1 MYSVMLVDDE
11 QFARKGLRA
20 LIDWRACGLEVTEEA
35 DNGEDALLLIKDK
48 KPDIVITDIR
58 MPVLDGLELIRAVN
72 EQSKGE
78 APAFIIISGY
88 NDFKYAQQAVRY
100 GVHDFILKP
109 IDQEEMTR
117 TLIGLH
123 QKLSADKSLKER
135 NEELLISSVIEMLIM
150 GEASD
155 EKIAEWEQ
163 RLPKASGYR
172 YLFVELN
179 DVHPWMHPADS
190 LAAHDAYEFK
200 PYTQTILRQLIPEF
214 RHMLLHEHRGRLG
227 MIVSDALLSRY
238 DGDIA
243 SFMQTLR
250 GRLTQ
255 KFGNRVFVYAGM
267 QVERLSQVH
276 ESFRTA
282 KEALSYKYVHDETK
296 TIVYQDL
303 CDRPLQFIEADRAI
317 RQTLL
322 EQLEEN
328 KTDEIR
334 LTVERLFDEFRSN
347 YFAPEA
353 IKMNIHQIA
362 TAVAKMIKEMGGD
375 ERELISYE
383 AIISWHDLNV
393 SLSELKRLLTNFVVD
408 SSQLLK
414 QLRKECAKGGIHRIK
429 QYIEAHFH
437 KNISLKSIAAEF
449 YMNPVYLGQL
459 FKKHYGMYFNDYLLR
474 LRVNEAKKLLR
485 QTDLR
490 IYEIAEKVGFSNAEY
505 FVTQFEK
512 TEQMTPSEYRSKL
525 LQ

>member
-11 QFARKGLRA
+11 QFARKGLRT
-20 LIDWRACGLEVTEEA
+20 LIDWNSCGFEVIEEA

-72 EQSKGE
+72 EQNKGE

-109 IDQEEMTR
+109 IDQEEMTN

-123 QKLSADKSLKER
+123 KKLSADKSLRER
-135 NEELLISSVIEMLIM
+135 NEELLIGSVIEMLIK
-150 GEASD
+150 GEAGD

-163 RLPKASGYR
+163 RLPRASRYH
-172 YLFVELN
+172 YLFIELN
-179 DVHPWMHPADS
+179 DVHPWMNPPAS
-190 LAAHDAYEFK
+190 IAAYEFK
-200 PYTQTILRQLIPEF
+200 PYTQAMLKQLIPEF
-214 RHMLLHEHRGRLG
+214 SHFFLHEHRGRLG
-227 MIVSDALLSRY
+227 IIVSDVLLSRY

-243 SFMQTLR
+243 AFMQTLR
-250 GRLTQ
+250 DRLSQ
-255 KFGNRVFVYAGM
+255 KFGDRVFIYAGK
-267 QVERLSQVH
+267 QVDRLSLVY
-276 ESFRTA
+276 ESFQTA
-282 KEALSYKYVHDETK
+282 KDALLYKYVYDGKK
-296 TIVYQDL
+296 TVNYQDI
-303 CDRPLQFIEADRAI
+303 CHCTLQFIEADRAI
-317 RQTLL
+317 HQTLI

-328 KTDEIR
+328 KTDEIS
-334 LTVERLFDEFRSN
+334 LTVDRLFDEFRNN

-353 IKMNIHQIA
+353 IKMNIHQCA
-362 TAVAKMIKEMGGD
+362 TAVVKMIKEMGGD
-375 ERELISYE
+375 ERELVSFE

-393 SLSELKRLLTNFVVD
+393 SLSELKRLFMNFVMD
-408 SSQLLK
+408 SSRLLK

-429 QYIEAHFH
+429 QYIEANFH
-437 KNISLKSIAAEF
+437 KNISLKSIASVF

-459 FKKHYGMYFNDYLLR
+459 FKKHYGMYFNDYLLS

-512 TEQMTPSEYRSKL
+512 TEKMTPSEYRSKL
-525 LQ
+525 LR